1 MQDAEKAFS
10 GKDVYIIQPA
20 GENVNDN
27 LMELLIAISAC
38 KTASAR
44 KASTFL
50 NIELRAFALTSER
63 LLLFYQYRPKLQ
75 ICLQGAVIDLVST

>member
-1 MQDAEKAFS
+1 M
-10 GKDVYIIQPA
+10 YIIQPA

-44 KASTFL
+44 KASTPRD
-50 NIELRAFALTSER
+50 IELRAYSLTSER
-63 LLLFYQYRPKLQ
+63 SLLFYRYRSKLQ
-75 ICLQGAVIDLVST
+75 KSL